1 MATDYKKWD
10 RIARDIVVS
19 DSEEECDECNNRLA
33 GFCVSDEVKE
43 ERSDRSTEKT
53 KKKRRRRKGKKENV
67 ME

>member
-19 DSEEECDECNNRLA
+19 DSE
-33 GFCVSDEVKE
+33 
-43 ERSDRSTEKT
+43 STEKT